1 MSVCQE
7 ACGQRM
13 GLGFKSGPCH
23 LLTEHAALASL
34 DSQSQPTGPIVGQ
47 GSWEDPEAGS
57 KELPMSVKP
66 NAMASFLFQEEA
78 QPSRRCS
85 QGPAA
90 LPGALEAPFCS
101 PVRAPSPAA

>member
-1 MSVCQE
+1 MCQE

-23 LLTEHAALASL
+23 LLTKHVALASL
-34 DSQSQPTGPIVGQ
+34 ASEPQPAGPTVGR

-57 KELPMSVKP
+57 KGVKP
-66 NAMASFLFQEEA
+66 NAMASLFQEEV
-78 QPSRRCS
+78 QPSRHCS

-101 PVRAPSPAA
+101 PVRAPSSPEGPTVSPD